1 MGHTWELVQKHEE
14 FLDYELPIPNVRG
27 HGGRI
32 RLTIKTEEKKA
43 YITLVLDNDYGD
55 EFLTKEIA
63 DVSLSWA
70 LAVAYGI
77 DGFIMPTSRMK

>member
-32 RLTIKTEEKKA
+32 RLTIKTEEKKR
-43 YITLVLDNDYGD
+43 ILRLFSTTTTVTN
-55 EFLTKEIA
+55 FLQK
-63 DVSLSWA
+63 
-70 LAVAYGI
+70 
-77 DGFIMPTSRMK
+77 K